1 MKEKNKGFTL
11 IELLAVIVILAI
23 IALIAT
29 PIVINLLNKS
39 RQKSAENSAYSYIK
53 AIEYYIGLS
62 ELEMN
67 PKRLEAGKC
76 YNVNDSTIINEEA
89 TEKLNNLVDIKGSR
103 PTGLEDRLCFDEKY
117 TVKEGILTI
126 NGYTIEIKDGKV
138 ENSIKGAKINV
149 LDFTLNVDSET
160 TMERGKTFTIKAN
173 SFDPSNASNQKL
185 LFKSKNEDIIT
196 VTNDGVVTALK
207 NGEGT
212 IVVTSEDN
220 NNIKKEIKITVVS
233 PQDIK
238 EIEISKVN
246 ETEELYVGKYLE
258 LKATIKPSDAQ
269 IKTLTWSSSNDDIAT
284 VDEIGKVFGNKIGT
298 AIITAE
304 SLKGVVAEFEVEVKE
319 KFAESITISGT
330 DEIVL
335 GETTTLTATVNPDY
349 TTDKT
354 VTWTSS
360 DSNIATVDQNGKV
373 TGIGS
378 GTVTITATTS
388 NGKQATKQIQVKQI
402 YQVYNDGDP
411 VYYNPTAGE
420 KCSAGETGC
429 MKFYAFNDIKT
440 SSTVNLILDHNTTP
454 SVTWNS
460 TKSNAE
466 MKEVKVALEADT
478 KDWIVAKQYDGLN
491 ARLISADEVAEI
503 TGAKEALNWDSKTST
518 SAKFYLDGA
527 KGTDAK
533 WQTQVVTSQGASEY
547 AWLFDNTNG
556 CTSYGCDVEDNNI
569 YQNATSGSRDY
580 IYGYWT
586 STPRAGST
594 NLAWRVYR
602 DGNLDISVVQHTF
615 YGVRPVITVFKSDI

>member
-1 MKEKNKGFTL
+1 MKEKNKGFKL

-196 VTNDGVVTALK
+196 VDSNGLVTALK

-220 NNIKKEIKITVVS
+220 NNIKKEIKITVIS
-233 PQDIK
+233 PQDIT

-258 LKATIKPSDAQ
+258 LKAIITPSDAVVNSLTWASNNEDVATVDETGKVFGKSVG
-269 IKTLTWSSSNDDIAT
+269 ITTITATSESGVIATIEVEVKEILAESITRSGDSKLNKGKTLTLTSTISPEDTTNKTVTWSSSDESIAT
-284 VDEIGKVFGNKIGT
+284 VDETGI
-298 AIITAE
+298 
-304 SLKGVVAEFEVEVKE
+304 
-319 KFAESITISGT
+319 
-330 DEIVL
+330 
-335 GETTTLTATVNPDY
+335 
-349 TTDKT
+349 
-354 VTWTSS
+354 
-360 DSNIATVDQNGKV
+360 V
-373 TGIGS
+373 TGMGS
-378 GTVTITATTS
+378 GSVTITATTS
-388 NGKQATKQIQVKQI
+388 NGMQSSKTITVTVPVTRIEITNCSSIAPYGARQAIAK
-402 YQVYNDGDP
+402 VYPSDDTNQYISWAISG
-411 VYYNPTAGE
+411 
-420 KCSAGETGC
+420 
-429 MKFYAFNDIKT
+429 
-440 SSTVNLILDHNTTP
+440 STVEIDQTGVITFY
-454 SVTWNS
+454 
-460 TKSNAE
+460 
-466 MKEVKVALEADT
+466 DT
-478 KDWIVAKQYDGLN
+478 AKHPG
-491 ARLISADEVAEI
+491 I
-503 TGAKEALNWDSKTST
+503 TH
-518 SAKFYLDGA
+518 
-527 KGTDAK
+527 
-533 WQTQVVTSQGASEY
+533 
-547 AWLFDNTNG
+547 
-556 CTSYGCDVEDNNI
+556 SYTI
-569 YQNATSGSRDY
+569 TATSNNKITATCS
-580 IYGYWT
+580 GY
-586 STPRAGST
+586 
-594 NLAWRVYR
+594 Y
-602 DGNLDISVVQHTF
+602 
-615 YGVRPVITVFKSDI
+615 